1 MSFVNGT
8 GVRAV
13 TPGSYQIFVGGGQ
26 PRANAPGKEAHLTIT
41 GKRILPRYL

>member
-1 MSFVNGT
+1 MSFVDGT

-26 PRANAPGKEAHLTIT
+26 PGANARVKKHT
-41 GKRILPRYL
+41 